1 MSKMFASVTPL
12 TIALPRRAWADWA
25 GMIASIGC
33 AIHCAAMPLV
43 LAYLP
48 TLGLSW
54 LADEVFHKWDGR
66 NLLWARRRRIYSG
79 VEKARGVSYRRFGE
93 PLDWFF

>member
-1 MSKMFASVTPL
+1 MVSLDVIEVNNSPAHGS
-12 TIALPRRAWADWA
+12 WADRA

-48 TLGLSW
+48 ALVIRLHSIR
-54 LADEVFHKWDGR
+54 DGCR
-66 NLLWARRRRIYSG
+66 LEA
-79 VEKARGVSYRRFGE
+79 
-93 PLDWFF
+93 